1 MTNQN
6 SKQGTEI
13 ILGLGQMRASR
24 EEELVLISLG
34 LGSCVAICAY
44 DPISK
49 VGGMAHMV
57 LPRSS
62 DGRSNEPN
70 PKFVDCAIPMLLE
83 EMKELGALKSRLIV
97 KIVGGAEMMKAQSPN
112 GTLNIG
118 PQNVQ
123 AVETLLEELS
133 LPLRSADIGGTHGR
147 TARLYLDS
155 GKLLVS
161 AVGGARR
168 EL

>member
-1 MTNQN
+1 MTNQT
-6 SKQGTEI
+6 SKKGTEI
-13 ILGLGQMRASR
+13 ILGLGQLRATR
-24 EEELVLISLG
+24 DEKMVLTSLG

-49 VGGMAHMV
+49 VGGMAHAV

-70 PKFVDCAIPMLLE
+70 PKFVDCAIPMLVE
-83 EMKELGALKSRLIV
+83 EMEQLGALKSRLIV
-97 KIVGGAEMMKAQSPN
+97 KIVGGAEMMKAHSPN
-112 GTLNIG
+112 GALNIG
-118 PQNVQ
+118 PQNVE
-123 AVETLLEELS
+123 AVETVLAALA
-133 LPLRSADIGGTHGR
+133 LPLRSAAVGGNNGR

-168 EL
+168 EV

>member
-1 MTNQN
+1 VTNQT

-13 ILGLGQMRASR
+13 ILGLGQLRVAR
-24 EEELVLISLG
+24 EEKLVLTSLG

-57 LPRSS
+57 LPRTS

-83 EMKELGALKSRLIV
+83 EMEQLGALKSRLIV
-97 KIVGGAEMMKAQSPN
+97 KIVGGAEMMTTKSPN

-118 PQNVQ
+118 PQNVE
-123 AVETLLEELS
+123 AVETVLAELG
-133 LPLRSADIGGTHGR
+133 LPLRGADIGGTHGR